1 MKTFFD
7 DKALEEYSKQN
18 PSFLEELGENVREEI
33 LSKMIF
39 TSYEKGEMLFKEG
52 EIANSLYIIRKGNI
66 KLATYDSE
74 GREQIVSIFSPGD
87 TLWISVFLKG
97 KKAIT
102 YPYSG
107 VCLDNVVVGK
117 MLREDFESLILDTH
131 SALEI
136 IALLSKKLHDA
147 NERNLILSVSDPKAK
162 IARLFLYRLNHI
174 SGDIIK
180 LKLEDIAAHV
190 SLRPETVSRKLAEL
204 MNERVIEK
212 VGQSSFKITN
222 YSRLVEISKS

>member
-1 MKTFFD
+1 MKTFLD
-7 DKALEEYSKQN
+7 EKILDKCAKLS
-18 PSFLEELGENVREEI
+18 PSFLEELGENVRKEI

-39 TSYEKGEMLFKEG
+39 TSYEKGEMIFKEG

-66 KLATYDSE
+66 KLATYDPD
-74 GREQIVSIFSPGD
+74 GREQIISIFSPGD

-97 KKAIT
+97 KKAIV

-107 VCLDNVVVGK
+107 VCLDEVIVGK
-117 MLREDFESLILDTH
+117 MLKEDFESLIQDTH
-131 SALEI
+131 SAIEI

-147 NERNLILSVSDPKAK
+147 NERNLILSVSDPTTK

-174 SGDIIK
+174 NGDIIK

-204 MNERVIEK
+204 MNEKVIEK
-212 VGQSSFKITN
+212 VGQSSFKIIN
-222 YSRLVEISKS
+222 FPRLVEISQS